1 MKVTKTNSMNLAS
14 DTEFQKQRKN
24 SIIID
29 GKSDQIKRYHQMVN
43 ANGTSTANGT
53 GGIKRA
59 ETTIGVKNTKP
70 RRNTVQLGNGF
81 NHI

>member
-1 MKVTKTNSMNLAS
+1 
-14 DTEFQKQRKN
+14 
-24 SIIID
+24 
-29 GKSDQIKRYHQMVN
+29 MVN